1 MKALKYLSVMML
13 AALVSCQ
20 GLLEEQKTTKLSEK
34 DVYSSEESLE
44 ACIAGC
50 YATLGSGQGWKGGMF
65 EFLQFA
71 SGLMHWPGTKSEEHN
86 LQCLDFTL
94 YSNNSW
100 NENFYVALNQYVSK
114 ANLLIDELPAS
125 PVDPAFK
132 LEIEAE
138 ARFIRAVCYF
148 SLVRMYGDVPLHTSA
163 VAGEAESNVPRT
175 PYPQIYG
182 QILED
187 LEFAEANMRDAARQA
202 AVSGTKGRPNKWA
215 ATSYKSLVYLTI
227 ACILD
232 TPQEYNFYNP
242 AVEKHLPNFTEYGIA
257 TARDAWLL
265 CLTAAENV
273 IQNGPYE
280 LAPDYAQLFR
290 WGYKQ
295 DDGGNWIPTPEDFQ
309 LKERIF
315 VLQST
320 DNATTN
326 TNYAVQRSVPPYP
339 EGTLNETAQ
348 NAQYGRVRPDRYVVQ
363 KWTRTY
369 GGHLDVGRAD
379 KFTGVWVDCKDPRF
393 KASYVYNG
401 YVFNHINSRKYVEMY
416 PADGHVGSAAGVN
429 ITFSDGSITNVT
441 LNTSVFLKKYID
453 HLYNAGKG
461 NADFYMMR
469 YAEVFLIAAEAS
481 AALSAAPGDIH
492 WQKALDYVE
501 VLHKRARGGL
511 SQDAPQSDQPTW
523 RDGNHNF
530 ADKDELIKAIMWE
543 RVYELG
549 GEGHEFFDTHRRGA
563 LYLRDEIAMPINAFL
578 AEPEQMNDATNGYF
592 ARGFLNQAYPTD
604 LDALRRG
611 LLCAFPNVEIRYNL
625 AISDSDQ
632 NDYYV
637 R

>member
-1 MKALKYLSVMML
+1 MKATKIISVVILL
-13 AALVSCQ
+13 AMVSCQ
-20 GLLEEQKTTKLSEK
+20 GLLEEQRTTKLSGK
-34 DVYSSEESLE
+34 DVYSTEESLE

-71 SGLMHWPGTKSEEHN
+71 SGLLHWPGSKSEEHN

-114 ANLLIDELPAS
+114 ANLLISELPAS
-125 PVDPAFK
+125 PVGKPFK
-132 LEIEAE
+132 NEIEAE

-148 SLVRMYGDVPLHTSA
+148 SLVRMYGDIPIHTVA
-163 VAGEAESNVPRT
+163 VSGEKQINVPRT
-175 PYPQIYG
+175 PYPQVYR

-187 LEFAEANMRDAARQA
+187 FEFAEANMRDEARQR
-202 AVSGTKGRPNKWA
+202 AVSGLKGRPNKWA

-232 TPQEYNFYNP
+232 TPDYNFYNP
-242 AVEKHLPNFTEYGIA
+242 NNAKHLPDFTACGISS
-257 TARDAWLL
+257 ARDAWLM
-265 CLTAAENV
+265 CLSAAENV

-280 LAPDYAQLFR
+280 LAKDYAQLFR

-295 DDGGNWIPTPEDFQ
+295 GDNGDWIAAPEDFQ

-320 DNATTN
+320 DNALTN
-326 TNYAVQRSVPPYP
+326 TNYAVQRSVPAYP
-339 EGTLNETAQ
+339 EGTLDETAT
-348 NAQYGRVRPDRYVVQ
+348 NSNYGRVRPDRYVVQ
-363 KWTRTY
+363 KWTKTY
-369 GGHLDVGRAD
+369 GGHLDTGRAD
-379 KFTGVWVDCKDPRF
+379 RLTGVWVDCTDPRF

-401 YVFNHINSRKYVEMY
+401 YVFNHYLSKQYVQMY
-416 PADGHVGSAAGVN
+416 PADGHVSSAAGVN
-429 ITFSDGSITNVT
+429 ITLSDGSITNIT

-453 HLYNAGKG
+453 HLYNGGKG

-481 AALSAAPGDIH
+481 AALSESKGDVY

-511 SQDAPQSDQPTW
+511 SPEAPQSAQPTW

-563 LYLRDEIAMPINAFL
+563 QYLRDEIAMPINAFL

-604 LDALRRG
+604 LEALQRG
-611 LLCAFPNVEIRYNL
+611 LLCAFPNAEIRYNT
-625 AISDSDQ
+625 AISEDDQ